1 MNFIIRP
8 TDFGHYQFSLS
19 MNENIL
25 LTSLQTFPTLN
36 QCKESIVLLKESLNY
51 HNRLC
56 STYSSIGGHYFYV
69 CDEHR
74 DPIVMS
80 DIFSS
85 KASMKRC
92 MQLVLKS
99 GSSARVEDL
108 VFKEFYIRETK
119 QLFSDLVA

>member
-1 MNFIIRP
+1 MIFIIRP

-19 MNENIL
+19 MNESLL
-25 LTSLQTFPTLN
+25 LTSLQTFPTLS
-36 QCKESIVLLKESLNY
+36 QCKDSIDLLKESLNY
-51 HNRLC
+51 QNRLC

-74 DPIVMS
+74 DPIVIS

-85 KASMKRC
+85 KTSMKRC

-99 GSSARVEDL
+99 GSSARVEDS
-108 VFKEFYIRETK
+108 VFKEFYISQTK